1 MFTWLLRKRTAEE
14 RELDRDAFLF
24 AAGVW
29 FAEFVQWFLRSWSN
43 GSLETPMQVVE
54 KFSYNTVTFLLTCGI
69 WLVLRNRGPYSAWG
83 FIRAS
88 APLVVLA
95 SGLNTVFGWLLF
107 YQFFATAADLQN
119 PSTFDWIALAPQP
132 LSYLWVFFCWA
143 CFVATVV
150 GAAEAR
156 ARERA
161 LAESHR
167 ELQDARLR
175 ALRYQIHP
183 HLMFNCLN
191 TIQALL
197 DARKTGQA
205 QRTLDLLS
213 RFLRNTLT
221 ASTEGLA
228 PLSRE
233 LETQLVY
240 LDLEKVRFADRLSVQ
255 VETDPET
262 TGALVPT
269 LILQPLVENAIK
281 HGLARAIDG
290 AEIRIGARRDG
301 GNLHLW
307 VEDNAMTEGGGLRP
321 AGFGI
326 GLENTRARLNTLYG
340 EEGRLIAGATG
351 QGWRSEVILPFEVEV
366 GAEASEGA
374 RAAA

>member
-1 MFTWLLRKRTAEE
+1 MFNRSSDERTEE
-14 RELDRDAFLF
+14 QRGLDRDAYLF

-43 GSLETPMQVVE
+43 GSLEAPIQVLE
-54 KFSYNTVTFLLTCGI
+54 KAAYNIVTFLLTCGI
-69 WLVLRNRGPYSAWG
+69 WLILRGRGPYSAWG

-88 APLVVLA
+88 APLVILA
-95 SGLNTVFGWLLF
+95 SGLNTLIGWVLF
-107 YQFFATAADLQN
+107 YRFFMSPAELQDPAN
-119 PSTFDWIALAPQP
+119 FNWLVLAPQP

-183 HLMFNCLN
+183 HLVFNSLN
-191 TIQALL
+191 AIQALL
-197 DARKTGQA
+197 EARQTGAAKQ
-205 QRTLDLLS
+205 TLELLS
-213 RFLRNTLT
+213 RFLRNTL
-221 ASTEGLA
+221 ASSTDSLT

-233 LETQLVY
+233 LETQRVY
-240 LDLEKVRFADRLSVQ
+240 LDIEKVRFADRLQ
-255 VETDPET
+255 VRLMVEPDTRE
-262 TGALVPT
+262 ALVPA

-281 HGLARAIDG
+281 HGLGQSIDG

-301 GNLHLW
+301 DRLHLW
-307 VEDNAMTEGGGLRP
+307 VEDDAAVSGPSRP
-321 AGFGI
+321 GGFGI
-326 GLENTRARLNTLYG
+326 GLENTQSRLQTLYG
-340 EEGRLIAGATG
+340 EAGRLEAGPTG
-351 QGWRSEVILPFEVEV
+351 EGWRSELILPFEVEV
-366 GAEASEGA
+366 GSGDATATE
-374 RAAA
+374 AAAA